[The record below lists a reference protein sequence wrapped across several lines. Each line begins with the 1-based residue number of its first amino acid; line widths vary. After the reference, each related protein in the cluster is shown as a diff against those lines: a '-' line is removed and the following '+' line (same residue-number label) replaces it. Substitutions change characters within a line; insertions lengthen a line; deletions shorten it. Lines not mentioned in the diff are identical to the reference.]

1 MFAVVFEVQPK
12 SERWRDYLELAQ
24 QLKPRL
30 ERIEGFL
37 GNERFESKRH
47 AGRVL
52 SLSIWR
58 DEKSVIRW
66 RTHGEHHGVQ
76 ERGRS
81 EIFRDYHLRVGEIT
95 FDNMLSSGGGI
106 EQYRF
111 DNTEVGAAKTLSL
124 TEFILAHGEVLGL
137 EPDQLANRIGL
148 PNDRGL
154 MGQEVFES
162 ITNRGKLLLLAS
174 WANDKAASAFRPSA
188 FSGGME
194 LRHRRVRVVRD
205 YGMFDR
211 REAPQYYPD
220 VPAGDP
226 QGPDA

>member
-1 MFAVVFEVQPK
+1 MFAVVFEVQPRA
-12 SERWRDYLELAQ
+12 ERWHDYLELAQ

-37 GNERFESKRH
+37 DNERFESKRRV
-47 AGRVL
+47 GRVL

-66 RTHGEHHGVQ
+66 RTHGEHHLVQ
-76 ERGRS
+76 EKGRFD
-81 EIFRDYHLRVGEIT
+81 IFRDYHLRVGEIT
-95 FDNMLSSGGGI
+95 FDNKLSSGGGI

-111 DNTEVGAAKTLSL
+111 DNTEVGAAKTLSI
-124 TEFILAHGEVLGL
+124 TEFTLAHGEVLGL

-148 PNDRGL
+148 PDDKAL
-154 MGQEVFES
+154 LDHEVFES
-162 ITNRGKLLLLAS
+162 IANREKLLLLAS
-174 WANDKAASAFRPSA
+174 WANDKAARAFRPNA
-188 FSGGME
+188 FSVGTE
-194 LRHRRVRVVRD
+194 LRHRRIRVIRD

-220 VPAGDP
+220 VPAGDA
-226 QGPDA
+226 QGA